1 LTDPQCF
8 HRRWLSA
15 VIATVAMLLLALIG
29 PVAAQAQPSDAL
41 AEAQALYEQGQ
52 LSQALAR
59 VEAALAE
66 GNTDSAAELRFLQ
79 GLIASEQGRSDDA
92 IEIFTALTVS
102 HPDLAAPYNNLAV
115 LYSQAGEVDK
125 ALDALRAAVDAR
137 PDYAV
142 GHENLG
148 DLYVKLAARS
158 YSRSLAEDD
167 ENRSA
172 RLKFSAVGEFIAQ
185 SADLFGSAPAAP
197 EAEPAA
203 ADPASAD
210 LTDAERA
217 RIEREVTDALTLW
230 RLAWSGQN
238 ADAYFAAYSADF
250 VPRGSPRAEWLQ
262 RKRELINAPEN
273 IDVIVEDVRVDV
285 LAADRARVRFLQRY
299 RSDRYEDEGTKILE
313 FRRIGRR
320 WQIEREANVSRR
332 SAARVLPVD
341 QRVGTDERTEPA
353 TVDQSLIAA
362 ALAPRLVPPPRQP
375 QAAPALTAELTRPE
389 GRAESDALFQPDP
402 EARSEA
408 PPPQPA
414 PDAPLSPSDKLSP
427 PERDLLLAMDH
438 LRRGDHDAALQ
449 ASRTLLQQRPDF
461 ELARALAA
469 DVEAAGH
476 DEPTRLDWSPT
487 APAAA
492 HPRWEDDPLAA
503 LQAEIAQRW
512 AHRDF
517 DADGRIPDVLVH
529 VAPEVRHVIVVET
542 ATSRLYLFRN
552 RREGLEL
559 TADFYV
565 SIGRAGAGKQA
576 EGDLRTP
583 LGVYFTLSRMD
594 DGTLADRYG
603 AHAFPLNYPNK
614 WDRHQQRTGRGIWL
628 HGVPHDT
635 YTRPPRD
642 SEGCVAMSNADIHRL
657 ARTLN
662 PRFTPVVITEQVTW
676 VAPEVL
682 TAQASVLRERAQ
694 AWHATRLAS
703 AGDDS
708 GVLTAAFYEQPPGSQ
723 YRATIDAGGDE
734 MGEIPQGRVDFD
746 LPIDDERALSRM
758 NVFAYPGEPDMVL
771 ISFDEPAASDGARAG
786 WRRQYWRRGEDGV
799 WRISEQRTG
808 KHRRR

>member
-1 LTDPQCF
+1 LNPSSDAARLGGWIVRRASVLTDPQCF

-15 VIATVAMLLLALIG
+15 VIATVTMLLLALIG

-66 GNTDSAAELRFLQ
+66 GNTDSAAALRFLQ
-79 GLIASEQGRSDDA
+79 GLIASEQGRPDDA

-542 ATSRLYLFRN
+542 TTSRLYLFRKPARGAGADGGLLRVDRP
-552 RREGLEL
+552 RRRRQAGGRGSAHAAGRVFHAEPDGRWHARRPLRRPRVPAELPEQMGSPPAAHRPRHLAARRAARHLHAPAARQRGLRGAVQRRHPPAGQNAEPAL
-559 TADFYV
+559 HAGRDH
-565 SIGRAGAGKQA
+565 RAGDVG
-576 EGDLRTP
+576 
-583 LGVYFTLSRMD
+583 
-594 DGTLADRYG
+594 G
-603 AHAFPLNYPNK
+603 A
-614 WDRHQQRTGRGIWL
+614 RG
-628 HGVPHDT
+628 
-635 YTRPPRD
+635 
-642 SEGCVAMSNADIHRL
+642 A
-657 ARTLN
+657 
-662 PRFTPVVITEQVTW
+662 
-676 VAPEVL
+676 
-682 TAQASVLRERAQ
+682 
-694 AWHATRLAS
+694 
-703 AGDDS
+703 
-708 GVLTAAFYEQPPGSQ
+708 
-723 YRATIDAGGDE
+723 
-734 MGEIPQGRVDFD
+734 
-746 LPIDDERALSRM
+746 
-758 NVFAYPGEPDMVL
+758 
-771 ISFDEPAASDGARAG
+771 DGAGLGAARACA
-786 WRRQYWRRGEDGV
+786 GV
-799 WRISEQRTG
+799 ARDAAGQ
-808 KHRRR
+808 RRR